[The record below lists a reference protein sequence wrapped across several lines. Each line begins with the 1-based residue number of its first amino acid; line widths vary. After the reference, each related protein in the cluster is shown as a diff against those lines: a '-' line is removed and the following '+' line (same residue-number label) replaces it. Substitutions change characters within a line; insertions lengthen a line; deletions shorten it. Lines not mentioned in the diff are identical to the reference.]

1 MSTSSSTNY
10 WDTLYA
16 QQRAEQASWF
26 EQQAAASLRLFTHT
40 DLPFDA
46 PVLDVGSGLSPFL
59 NGLLDQGYVNLI
71 ATDLS
76 ATALDQHRRQLSPE
90 QGSRVLW
97 VVDDVTAPQHLPLL
111 NPVLLW
117 HDRALLHGL
126 TSAAH
131 TQAYCRLVHH
141 MVDAH
146 GWVMLG
152 VRSPQPGPPLTD
164 VGLLIQAYDVA
175 GLVDLLGTNY
185 TLRHT
190 FDEVHQTPQ
199 GQQQGYTFTLFQRNA
214 TCRTGL
220 WD

>member
-1 MSTSSSTNY
+1 MTNY

-16 QQRAEQASWF
+16 QQRVQQASWF
-26 EQQAAASLRLFTHT
+26 EPQASASLRLFAHT

-46 PVLDVGSGLSPFL
+46 PILDVGSGLSPFL
-59 NGLLDQGYVNLI
+59 NELLNQGYLNLI

-76 ATALDQHRRQLSPE
+76 ATALDQHRRHLSPE
-90 QGSRVLW
+90 QASRVLW

-131 TQAYCRLVHH
+131 TQTYIRLLNH
-141 MVDAH
+141 MVEAH
-146 GWVMLG
+146 GWVILG
-152 VRSPQPGPPLTD
+152 VRSPQPAPPLTD
-164 VGLLIQAYDVA
+164 AGLLVQAYDVA
-175 GLVDLLGTNY
+175 GLVALLGANY
-185 TLRHT
+185 QLRHT
-190 FDEVHQTPQ
+190 FDEAHETPQ
-199 GQQQGYTFTLFQRNA
+199 GQQQGYTYALFQRNA
-214 TCRTGL
+214 TSRNGL